1 MQPPIILGSQ
11 SPRRKELLQL
21 ANIPCVVIAA
31 DIDEYIPSSLPPQDA
46 PVYLAEKKAAAILKM
61 LEGTHEAENIII
73 TSDTIVVCDH
83 IILGKPADAAEA
95 KSMLLQL
102 SGKTHEVIT
111 GVCISRSATRFTH
124 TSVVRVSFKTLSEAE
139 IDYYIQHYQPYD
151 KAGSY
156 AIQEWIGAIG
166 ITTIEGDY
174 YSVMGLPVQ
183 WVYSILKEKFNFT
196 LS

>member
-1 MQPPIILGSQ
+1 MKQIILGSQ

-21 ANIPCVVIAA
+21 AGIPCSVIAA
-31 DIDEYIPSSLPPQDA
+31 DIDESIPPSLAPQEA
-46 PVYLAEKKAAAILKM
+46 PVYLAGKKAEAILQ
-61 LEGTHEAENIII
+61 LVGGTPQADGIII
-73 TSDTIVVCDH
+73 TSDTIVVCDDT
-83 IILGKPADAAEA
+83 ILGKPRDAAHA
-95 KSMLLQL
+95 RSMLLSL

-111 GVCISRSATRFTH
+111 GVCIRQSASHFSH
-124 TSVVRVSFKTLSEAE
+124 TSVVRVTFKHLTGPE
-139 IDYYIQHYQPYD
+139 IDYYIQHYRPYD

-166 ITTIEGDY
+166 ITAIEGDY

>member
-1 MQPPIILGSQ
+1 MKQIILGSQ

-21 ANIPCVVIAA
+21 ANIPCIVIAA
-31 DIDEYIPSSLPPQDA
+31 DIDETIPATVSPPEA
-46 PVYLAEKKAAAILKM
+46 PVLLSVKKAEAILQ
-61 LEGTHEAENIII
+61 LLNGTPQADDIII
-73 TSDTIVVCDH
+73 TSDTIVVCDNT
-83 IILGKPADAAEA
+83 ILGKPANAAQA

-111 GVCISRSATRFTH
+111 GVCISQAADRFTH
-124 TSVVRVSFKTLSEAE
+124 TSVVNVTFKTLSEAE
-139 IDYYIQHYQPYD
+139 IDRYIQHYRPYD

-166 ITTIEGDY
+166 ITAIQGDY

>member
-1 MQPPIILGSQ
+1 MKQIILGSQ

-21 ANIPCVVIAA
+21 AGIPCSVIAA
-31 DIDEYIPSSLPPQDA
+31 DIDESIPASLAPQEA
-46 PVYLAEKKAAAILKM
+46 PVYLAGKKAEAILQ
-61 LEGTHEAENIII
+61 LVSGTPQADGIII
-73 TSDTIVVCDH
+73 TSDTIVVCDDT
-83 IILGKPADAAEA
+83 ILGKPRDAAHA
-95 KSMLLQL
+95 RSMLLSL

-111 GVCISRSATRFTH
+111 GVGIRQSASHFSH
-124 TSVVRVSFKTLSEAE
+124 TSVVRVTFKPLTGPE
-139 IDYYIQHYQPYD
+139 IDYYIQHYRPYD

-166 ITTIEGDY
+166 ITAIEGDY

>member
-1 MQPPIILGSQ
+1 MKQIILGSQ

-21 ANIPCVVIAA
+21 ANIPCSVIVA
-31 DIDEYIPSSLPPQDA
+31 DIDESIPASVAPQEA
-46 PVYLAEKKAAAILKM
+46 PVYLAGRKGEAILQQVS
-61 LEGTHEAENIII
+61 GTPQADDIII
-73 TSDTIVVCDH
+73 TSDTIVVCDDT
-83 IILGKPADAAEA
+83 ILGKPQDAVQAR
-95 KSMLLQL
+95 SMLLSL
-102 SGKTHEVIT
+102 SGKTHQVIT
-111 GVCISRSATRFTH
+111 GVCIRQSEAQFSH
-124 TSVVRVSFKTLSEAE
+124 TSVVRVTFKPLTGRE
-139 IDYYIQHYQPYD
+139 IDYYIQHYKPYD

-166 ITTIEGDY
+166 ITAIEGDY